1 MRPRLIKLRTLETIY
16 KENNSY
22 ISKISVK
29 ENNVFFNI
37 LMIFLLIFGG
47 IFLYYRY
54 LTNSEKRIIEEREKE
69 IEDKKNI
76 KERELREIKMREI
89 QKHHQIGLPPPIVQQ
104 KTFKSNDTVKN
115 YEKVMSERN
124 FGNNYQSQLIGQQSE
139 ANLMLN
145 DIHKFKSLN
154 KEYI

>member
-16 KENNSY
+16 KENNIQ
-22 ISKISVK
+22 ISKISIR

-37 LMIFLLIFGG
+37 LMIFLLIFGC

-54 LTNSEKRIIEEREKE
+54 LTNYEKRIIDEKE
-69 IEDKKNI
+69 KANKDMNNS
-76 KERELREIKMREI
+76 KERELREIKMKEME
-89 QKHHQIGLPPPIVQQ
+89 KHRHIGLPPPIVQQ

-115 YEKVMSERN
+115 YEKIMSERN
-124 FGNNYQSQLIGQQSE
+124 FGNNYQSQLIGQQSD

-145 DIHKFKSLN
+145 DIHKFKSFN